1 MNLRTASLFV
11 LAAAMAIAQAAP
23 MNFKIGGGS
32 PAQQLATVE
41 SNTEFEDFI
50 GRTDKVTGNVSFDP
64 AARTGSGMITVDV
77 ASIDTG
83 IDLRDEHMRGEMWLD
98 AAKHKTITFKTTK
111 VTFKSGNVYNVEGD
125 LTMKGV
131 TKRVKTTATVTHRK
145 ASAQTQSAGFKGDVV
160 QVKTTLNVKLADYGV
175 MIPTPAKGKV
185 APTVKITLSVFGQ
198 TGA

>member
-1 MNLRTASLFV
+1 MNVRNATMLA

-23 MNFKIGGGS
+23 LNFKIGGGS

-50 GRTDKVTGNVSFDP
+50 GRTDKVSGSLRFDP
-64 AARTGSGMITVDV
+64 TARTGSGTITVDV

-111 VTFKSGNVYNVEGD
+111 VSFKSGNTYNVEGD

-131 TKRVKTTATVTHRK
+131 TKRVKTTATVTLRK
-145 ASAQTQSAGFKGDVV
+145 ASAQTQAAGFKGDVV
-160 QVKTTLNVKLADYGV
+160 QVKTSLNVKLADFNIS
-175 MIPTPAKGKV
+175 IPAPAKGKV
-185 APTVKITLSVFGQ
+185 APTVKISLSVFGQ